1 MEQATSTNGVN
12 REEIT
17 KKHIKKHSKKHSAN
31 HQIT

>member
-12 REEIT
+12 RAEIT
-17 KKHIKKHSKKHSAN
+17 KKHSKKHSKKYSAN